1 MFRNHLSCIRSVMY
15 TPTLRTE
22 EITVQDGQK
31 AYSAKETKDGR
42 IYRSALPSVIHIPIL
57 RLFAL
62 M

>member
-1 MFRNHLSCIRSVMY
+1 MFRDHLSCIRSVMY

-31 AYSAKETKDGR
+31 LYSAKETKDGR
-42 IYRSALPSVIHIPIL
+42 IYRSVLPSVILIPIL
-57 RLFAL
+57 RSFAL